1 MPGKPQGHRKVAL
14 RFCGAGSHGTG
25 TIGLRLSEHAMGMPL
40 KTMSLDEFI
49 VWENE
54 QAGRNEF
61 HRGEVFAMVGGRRTH
76 GRVIAN
82 LVRRFGNLL
91 AGTPCQVFSESMKV
105 QVADDTILYPDV
117 FVTGDADDLRTE
129 MVFRAPTLVVEV
141 LSPTTQ
147 SYDRSQKFALY
158 RRLASLKEYL
168 LVDPDSRRVEAFRRN
183 QSDQWVLHDMS
194 EGEMLEVACLAATMP
209 MAQVFEGV
217 DVDAQ

>member
-1 MPGKPQGHRKVAL
+1 
-14 RFCGAGSHGTG
+14 
-25 TIGLRLSEHAMGMPL
+25 MGMPL

-49 VWENE
+49 AWENE
-54 QAGRNEF
+54 QTGRNEF

-76 GRVIAN
+76 GRVVVNIATR
-82 LVRRFGNLL
+82 LSL
-91 AGTPCQVFSESMKV
+91 ALSGTPCQVFSESMKV
-105 QVADDTILYPDV
+105 QIADDTILYPDI
-117 FVTGDADDLRTE
+117 FVTCDADDLRTE

-168 LVDPDSRRVEAFRRN
+168 LVDPDSRRVEAFRRSE
-183 QSDQWVLHDMS
+183 SDQWVLHDMS
-194 EGEMLEVACLAATMP
+194 DGDTLQVASLAATLP

-217 DVDAQ
+217 DVDAK